1 MMKTLSRT
9 GTAKSDFNW
18 ISLARSGRGA
28 GCRKELHEGIT
39 HSLPHLTLRIIRWA
53 SQSLPL
59 TCLEPLVALPIC
71 LPVPLVPLAPWS
83 PQVKSTKPLHSRHT
97 CCPFCPG
104 CPPSQSCSLFQA
116 QLRYSSSRKL
126 PWLQRGRPPERR
138 TVLCHTRLWH
148 SLDCVTTARDQ
159 FLFPHDMW
167 RHGHWGGQN
176 FGPHDLHLLV
186 LCSWICYVMR
196 QRKLCRCN

>member
-18 ISLARSGRGA
+18 IPLARSGRGA

-126 PWLQRGRPPERR
+126 PRLQRGRPPERR
-138 TVLCHTRLWH
+138 TVLCVHSSAAFIRL
-148 SLDCVTTARDQ
+148 CY
-159 FLFPHDMW
+159 
-167 RHGHWGGQN
+167 N
-176 FGPHDLHLLV
+176 
-186 LCSWICYVMR
+186 CSWSILIPPWYVKARALRWAEFQPPWPSPPGIMPMNMLCYEAKKTLQM
-196 QRKLCRCN
+196 